1 MSKYNY
7 FQEILIDEYDFPT
20 TPQVDFGFMSQGIA
34 LLNRGSFTIVYS
46 FNGTDEHG
54 DLRSDDASAGIIF
67 DNRLE
72 SKVWFKAKGGYGSVR
87 VEAWGQWGR

>member
-7 FQEILIDEYDFPT
+7 FQEILIDGYDFPT

-34 LLNRGSFTIVYS
+34 LLNRGNFTIVYS
-46 FNGTDEHG
+46 FNGIDEHG

-72 SKVWFKAKGGYGSVR
+72 SKVWFKAEDGYGSVR